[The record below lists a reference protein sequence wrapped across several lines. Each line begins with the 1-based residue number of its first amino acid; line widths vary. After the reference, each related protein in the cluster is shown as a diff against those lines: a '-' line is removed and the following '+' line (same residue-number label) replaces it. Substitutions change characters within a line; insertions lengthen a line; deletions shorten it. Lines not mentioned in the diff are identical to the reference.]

1 MPGTGVI
8 DASRKFHR
16 ARSTDANEKIKA
28 VRFTLSFSV
37 FFIFSPFLS
46 RTRTR
51 RTDTKGFVFDSFF
64 FFRLLGRFRF

>member
-51 RTDTKGFVFDSFF
+51 RIRRDLFLILFF
-64 FFRLLGRFRF
+64 LDFKRRSYER

>member
-28 VRFTLSFSV
+28 VRFTLSC
-37 FFIFSPFLS
+37 FLS
-46 RTRTR
+46 SLPSFRVLARDERIR
-51 RTDTKGFVFDSFF
+51 RDLFLILFF
-64 FFRLLGRFRF
+64 LDFKRRSYER